1 MYCGGKCEDGFLK
14 NHQDCPIVIFAEHSK
29 TAGKILLFDERIHGY
44 GTLLIE
50 KKDFH
55 NNYFEHRYSDDSEE
69 IFEIFIWTNTSI
81 NFEDELDLDEAEETE
96 LLNGEKVDVEYLSR
110 NAFDAFGI
118 IIRNEKKE
126 YIKLV
131 EIELT

>member
-1 MYCGGKCEDGFLK
+1 M
-14 NHQDCPIVIFAEHSK
+14 
-29 TAGKILLFDERIHGY
+29 LFDERIHGY
-44 GTLLIE
+44 EALLIE

-55 NNYFEHRYSDDSEE
+55 DNYFEHRYSDDSEE
-69 IFEIFIWTNTSI
+69 IFEIFMGTITGV
-81 NFEDELDLDEAEETE
+81 NFEDELDLDEAEEIE
-96 LLNGEKVDVEYLSR
+96 LLNREKVAIEYVSR

-118 IIRNEKKE
+118 IIRNKKKK